1 MHTRSRMLAVSS
13 ILVAVLFVLV
23 SGAAAQDKKAPPK
36 PDKAQQAEIAAAVK
50 LMDDVIAG
58 QPAPTDFSFTWVNH
72 SMKSRDNK
80 MFVPFILTF
89 EKGKPLPQGATYYIR
104 VVNKSALAESLK
116 KVADHKAAVEKAVN
130 LARLDPENNELAD
143 NARKLQEQAPKVE
156 YAFEDVRPAQV
167 FPNPPAGMP
176 LRWPAAL
183 AVPAGDY
190 DVYVLFKEPTKDRKT
205 QPKAGLLKV
214 AITVPNYF
222 TDELATSTVF
232 VTNQTDQLKA
242 PPTLDDLQRYPYIF
256 GMMRIVP
263 PMDAT
268 PKFAKKDE
276 LSIVFYI
283 YNAGLDKTTGK
294 PSLTV
299 DYNFYHKVDG
309 AEKFFNRTDPQ
320 VLNDK
325 TLGPSFDLNAGHQLL
340 GGMGIPL
347 GSFPDG
353 DYRLE
358 IKVTDKTTGKVK
370 VENSLFSIL
379 AG

>member
-1 MHTRSRMLAVSS
+1 MHTRARMLAVSG
-13 ILVAVLFVLV
+13 ILVATLFVLV
-23 SGAAAQDKKAPPK
+23 STAAGQDKKAPPK

-50 LMDDVIAG
+50 LMDDVLGG
-58 QPAPTDFSFTWVNH
+58 QPAPTDFNFAWVNH

-89 EKGKPLPQGATYYIR
+89 EKGKPLPQNATYYIR
-104 VVNKSALAESLK
+104 VVSKTGAADSQKKLAE
-116 KVADHKAAVEKAVN
+116 HKAALEKATNQSRLEPDNPELVEN
-130 LARLDPENNELAD
+130 LR
-143 NARKLQEQAPKVE
+143 RLQEQAPKPE
-156 YAFEDVRPAQV
+156 YAFEDARTGQNFPA
-167 FPNPPAGMP
+167 PPPGVAF
-176 LRWPAAL
+176 RWPAAI

-190 DVYVLFKEPTKDRKT
+190 DVYVLLKEPTKDKKT
-205 QPKAGLLKV
+205 LPKAGLLKT

-242 PPTLDDLQRYPYIF
+242 APTLDDLQRYPYIF

-263 PMDAT
+263 PIDPT

-276 LSIVFYI
+276 VSIVFYI

-294 PSLTV
+294 PNLTV

-320 VLNDK
+320 LLNDK
-325 TLGPSFDLNAGHQLL
+325 TLGASFDLNAGHQLL

-347 GSFPDG
+347 ASFPEG
-353 DYRLE
+353 EYRLE

-370 VENSLFSIL
+370 VENSLFTIV